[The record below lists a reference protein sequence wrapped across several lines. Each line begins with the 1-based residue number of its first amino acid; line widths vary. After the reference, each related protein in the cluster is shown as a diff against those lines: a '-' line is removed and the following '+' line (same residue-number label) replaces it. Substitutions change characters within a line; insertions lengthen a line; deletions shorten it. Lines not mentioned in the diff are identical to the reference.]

1 MKILVLAHEKD
12 DHAAPVSWA
21 LKEAGYQAACWSG
34 VSFTPQEQASLLLDE
49 QPSIVLGPHCLEFG
63 DAVWLRQPEQ
73 PAHDLD
79 VPDAGRHAAVEEYIS
94 FFNSIA
100 HVLETADLGIRCVN
114 RYSASCLIRNKA
126 VQLQLARACGLRIPE
141 TLMSN
146 SPAAVRSF
154 FESRNSAICKPFSA
168 HIWQQHGSQNLAVTG
183 TFALSSEDLPADAV
197 LTYAPAIYQQRV
209 AKQFDVRTVLMGQN
223 MYSYAVHTARNSL
236 DWRHDALRGSIDVQ
250 PIATPSDVEK
260 GILDLATR
268 TGVCFG
274 SLDFAVDAKGGWWFL
289 EINEQGQFL
298 WLDEFVPDGSLQQ
311 RFCVFITA
319 RGESTE
325 PLESRQRLFPSFA
338 EYRKSHAQE
347 DKPNLTTVPPGS
359 PCRSVEL

>member
-1 MKILVLAHEKD
+1 MA
-12 DHAAPVSWA
+12 
-21 LKEAGYQAACWSG
+21 
-34 VSFTPQEQASLLLDE
+34 QEQACLLLDE
-49 QPSIVLGPHCLEFG
+49 ESSIVLGPHCLEAG

-73 PAHDLD
+73 PAHS
-79 VPDAGRHAAVEEYIS
+79 PAMPNSGRHSGGQEYIP
-94 FFNSIA
+94 FFNSVA
-100 HVLETADLGIRCVN
+100 YLLETADLRIRCVN

-146 SPAAVRSF
+146 SPEAVRSF

-168 HIWQQHGSQNLAVTG
+168 HIWQQQGSEDLAVTG
-183 TFALSSEDLPADAV
+183 TFALSSEDLPADEV

-223 MYSYAVHTARNSL
+223 MYSYSVRTATNTL
-236 DWRHDALRGSIDVQ
+236 DWRHDAIRGNIDVQ

-260 GILDLATR
+260 GILDFATR

-274 SLDFAVDAKGGWWFL
+274 SLDFAVDGNGAWWFL

-298 WLDEFVPDGSLQQ
+298 WMDEFVPEDSLQQ
-311 RFCVFITA
+311 RFCAFITG

-325 PLESRQRLFPSFA
+325 PLESRRRLFPSFA

-347 DKPNLTTVPPGS
+347 EKPNLTTLPPGT